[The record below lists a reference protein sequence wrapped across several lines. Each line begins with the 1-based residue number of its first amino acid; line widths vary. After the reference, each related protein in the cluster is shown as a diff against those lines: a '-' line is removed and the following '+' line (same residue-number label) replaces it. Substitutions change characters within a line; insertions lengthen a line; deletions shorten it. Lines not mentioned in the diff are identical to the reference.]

1 MAGNY
6 DTTIKVGLDADLSGG
21 VQTEKQ
27 LEAIRKK
34 AKQMGD
40 DGAAGAGKA
49 GNAMARLQSSV
60 GLLRKALTGFGVAGL
75 FAGLISQIGKIA
87 ASFKSTQKSAEEF
100 RKVQLQLA
108 QEKGVQ
114 QLAADYDRLKDSVA
128 AAAKEQQH
136 SAEMADLEIANRRR
150 LEKAQRDAAKEAELS
165 GLDPSDPAYAQK
177 KAAIEARYAR
187 KESEAASAAAYEDVA
202 MQQSRLGEQADAKL
216 KEAEAQDAQTA
227 LVRRKLGNAQIELSR
242 AQNESVSLNESDK
255 TGTLSA
261 VGKTMGQLFTGDWGR
276 MAEAKTEEGDAIRRD
291 AAKRAAAAELKV
303 GELQE
308 QLRKS
313 EAQAAELRREAAR
326 LREKQGK
333 VGGALDAIRVEDQT
347 SLGANL
353 RAQSAADRAV
363 GKRLAEVEKDESTIA
378 QGPGRIAA
386 LKKKI
391 AAVEAQKSSAIS
403 ADAKEQMD
411 AEMARQALA
420 SFDAAGY
427 RRNGTGVQARRG
439 ELEADVARETQEAN
453 RSRAQLQSTLAT
465 LSATLKGLNADLK
478 KVEREVEAAT
488 KRQNAVNE
496 EAPAA

>member
-1 MAGNY
+1 MMSVACLTATAQTDEREINWLNVTVLHFAASGSTDRSNALQQY
-6 DTTIKVGLDADLSGG
+6 LLIDNAVIEQHPELNEQFELFREEYAQRVINQVVPEAEKLLDES
-21 VQTEKQ
+21 
-27 LEAIRKK
+27 LE
-34 AKQMGD
+34 Q
-40 DGAAGAGKA
+40 
-49 GNAMARLQSSV
+49 
-60 GLLRKALTGFGVAGL
+60 LRKVMKEHPELAG
-75 FAGLISQIGKIA
+75 
-87 ASFKSTQKSAEEF
+87 
-100 RKVQLQLA
+100 QL
-108 QEKGVQ
+108 
-114 QLAADYDRLKDSVA
+114 
-128 AAAKEQQH
+128 KEQ
-136 SAEMADLEIANRRR
+136 
-150 LEKAQRDAAKEAELS
+150 
-165 GLDPSDPAYAQK
+165 
-177 KAAIEARYAR
+177 
-187 KESEAASAAAYEDVA
+187 
-202 MQQSRLGEQADAKL
+202 L

-227 LVRRKLGNAQIELSR
+227 LVRRNLGNAQIELSR

-261 VGKTMGQLFTGDWGR
+261 IGKTMGQLFTGDWGR
-276 MAEAKTEEGDAIRRD
+276 MAEAKTEAGDAIRRD

-313 EAQAAELRREAAR
+313 EAQAAELRREAER

-347 SLGANL
+347 ALGANL

-363 GKRLAEVEKDESTIA
+363 DKRLAAVEKDEATIA
-378 QGPGRIAA
+378 QGSGRVAA
-386 LKKKI
+386 LKRQI

-420 SFDAAGY
+420 SFDSAGH

-465 LSATLKGLNADLK
+465 LAATLKGLNADLK
-478 KVEREVEAAT
+478 KVEREVDAAT